1 MKIAHILLI
10 HMVKKHKQIV
20 IRLETYEA
28 LMNLGTMR
36 DTFDSVITRLM
47 ADAEKWKIVETGFL
61 KDLPPMA
68 QKSQNY
74 RFILQWFKDKGLI
87 E

>member
-47 ADAEKWKIVETGFL
+47 ADAKKWKETENML
-61 KDLPPMA
+61 RDLPPMA

-74 RFILQWFKDKGLI
+74 RFMLQLFKDKGLL